1 MSYTITDTARGT
13 EIGRPSTRS
22 DAVAVL
28 GRCGVNAYAA
38 VRLLDQADGLR
49 PDDGVP
55 RPVTVK
61 RED

>member
-1 MSYTITDTARGT
+1 MSYTITNT
-13 EIGRPSTRS
+13 EGVAVGSASSRVE
-22 DAVAVL
+22 AVAAL
-28 GRCGVNAYAA
+28 GRCGVNVYAA
-38 VRLLDQADGLR
+38 ARMLDVADGLR

>member
-1 MSYTITDTARGT
+1 MSYTITDTTRGT
-13 EIGRPSTRS
+13 TAGWAATRS

-28 GRCGVNAYAA
+28 GYCGVNAYAA